1 MQRAARE
8 RTRRVV
14 ANRYVIRSRAG
25 GARGPRTARGA
36 PRPPRAPAARPGG
49 WRRPIFRSTLPQIS
63 MSQISVLRR
72 KFLQNFPTFTLFAS
86 LTPRGPSGLSHTC
99 TSGHGSRER
108 TYTIGTILQPTA
120 ARHEHVALPF
130 DLLKPC
136 RMRRVCHPR
145 AQTRLI
151 RLRGVEGIGV
161 WGRGRRRE
169 ISEIWVANTQISQN
183 FLRCRGGANSD
194 SNFEKYRPG
203 PSNALVA

>member
-1 MQRAARE
+1 
-8 RTRRVV
+8 
-14 ANRYVIRSRAG
+14 
-25 GARGPRTARGA
+25 
-36 PRPPRAPAARPGG
+36 
-49 WRRPIFRSTLPQIS
+49 
-63 MSQISVLRR
+63 MSHISVLRR
-72 KFLQNFPTFTLFAS
+72 KFLQNFSKFSHFHALFAS

-169 ISEIWVANTQISQN
+169 ISEIWVANSRKFLKISCAAATCRPCCSQPLVQPTSATACKQRAHVSA
-183 FLRCRGGANSD
+183 FMRHWVFEADGAHDYVQETDDDDLRWKLYDTRVRWHPC
-194 SNFEKYRPG
+194 G
-203 PSNALVA
+203 PVDRR